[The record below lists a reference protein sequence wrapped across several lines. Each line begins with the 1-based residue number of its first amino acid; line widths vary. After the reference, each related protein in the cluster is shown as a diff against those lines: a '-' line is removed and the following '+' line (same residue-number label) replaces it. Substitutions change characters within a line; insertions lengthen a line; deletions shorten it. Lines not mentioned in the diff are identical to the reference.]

1 MEENEVLM
9 DISTIGTIRDDLAM
23 TEDAVILVIPIG
35 GDPDEFA

>member
-1 MEENEVLM
+1 MEENEVLK
-9 DISTIGTIRDDLAM
+9 DISTTGTIRDDLLM

>member
-9 DISTIGTIRDDLAM
+9 DISTTGTIREDLHV

-35 GDPDEFA
+35 GDPDEFE

>member
-9 DISTIGTIRDDLAM
+9 DISTTGTIRDDLSM

-35 GDPDEFA
+35 GDPDEFS

>member
-1 MEENEVLM
+1 MEENEVLK
-9 DISTIGTIRDDLAM
+9 DISTTGTIQDDLSM